1 MDDACPSR
9 RGHGQDQSVEKQVKH
24 ILATFAMSLAL
35 TAGATPG
42 YADGN
47 VTAGKAA
54 FNAVCWECHSVEEGG
69 PDKVGPNLFGLF
81 GATAGQRA
89 ASYESRHSE
98 EMKKSG
104 VVWSEETLDRFLEN
118 PEKFIPFTIMPFV
131 GFPKKT
137 DRDNVIAFLKSVTQ

>member
-1 MDDACPSR
+1 MN
-9 RGHGQDQSVEKQVKH
+9 HFF
-24 ILATFAMSLAL
+24 ATFAMSLAL

-42 YADGN
+42 HAEGN
-47 VTAGKAA
+47 ATAGKDT

-89 ASYESRHSE
+89 SSFENRHSE

-118 PEKFIPFTIMPFV
+118 PEKFIPFTFMPFV
-131 GFPKKT
+131 GFPNKT
-137 DRDNVIAFLKSVTQ
+137 DRDNVIAYLKSVTQ

>member
-1 MDDACPSR
+1 M
-9 RGHGQDQSVEKQVKH
+9 KH

-42 YADGN
+42 YADGI
-47 VTAGKAA
+47 VATGKDT

-89 ASYESRHSE
+89 ASFESRHSE

-104 VVWSEETLDRFLEN
+104 VVWREETLDRFLEN
-118 PEKFIPFTIMPFV
+118 PDKFIPFTIMPFV
-131 GFPKKT
+131 GFPEKT
-137 DRDNVIAFLKSVTQ
+137 ARDDVIAYLKSVTQ